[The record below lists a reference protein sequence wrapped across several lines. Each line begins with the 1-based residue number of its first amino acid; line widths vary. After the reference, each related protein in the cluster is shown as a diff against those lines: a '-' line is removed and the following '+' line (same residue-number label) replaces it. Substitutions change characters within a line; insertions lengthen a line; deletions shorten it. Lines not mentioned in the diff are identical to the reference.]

1 MRTESLEE
9 RVAVE
14 EFALAKGGD
23 IETLIALGKRLDDRV
38 VGGESVRELLA
49 RTLLKIRDKRGR
61 ARALQLNAAQ
71 RKFEAECGQKNI
83 ILKARQLGMTT
94 WVAARFLIH
103 TITRPGTLSVQVAH
117 DQDSAEQI
125 FKIVRRM
132 VENLPPSVQQAVR
145 VSRANVR
152 QIVFAGLESEFRV
165 ETAADA
171 NAGRGLTI
179 QNLHGSEVSRW
190 PGNVEETL
198 ASLRAAVVPG
208 GEVTLESTANGAWGA
223 FYREWQNAEEKGY
236 VRHFFPWWMEP
247 AYRIET
253 LMDGNIEVES
263 GRGASASVAGGCL
276 EGGIALNDEERDL
289 CAQWGLDAA
298 QIAFRRQVK
307 REFGKRANEEFAEDA
322 ESCFLATGE
331 CVFDVEK
338 LDSRMAE
345 IGDPVERRDA
355 GRLEIYWPSQPG
367 HEYVLGVDAA
377 GGGSEGDLSCVQV
390 IERETAMQCA
400 EWYGRC
406 SLAELARRSA
416 ELAKEYNR
424 AEVAVERNN
433 HGHGVLAHLQV
444 SEKYER
450 LYCDGSNPGWV
461 TTLLTRPRMIER
473 VMTLVERNAEMIWS
487 RRLLREC
494 RTFVRHEDGRMAA
507 ARGEHDDAV
516 MAVAVALSCR

>member
-1 MRTESLEE
+1 MRTATAME
-9 RVAVE
+9 REV
-14 EFALAKGGD
+14 EFAFVKGSEV
-23 IETLIALGKRLDDRV
+23 ETLVELGKRLDLRV
-38 VGGESVRELLA
+38 AHGVSVRELLA
-49 RTLLKIRDKRGR
+49 RTLLKIRDKNGVVRS
-61 ARALQLNAAQ
+61 LEMNASQ
-71 RKFEAECGQKNI
+71 RKFEAECGSKNI

-152 QIVFAGLESEFRV
+152 QIVFAGLDSEFRV

-179 QNLHGSEVSRW
+179 QNLHCSEVSRW
-190 PGNVEETL
+190 PGNAEETL

-208 GEVTLESTANGAWGA
+208 GEITLESTANGTWGA
-223 FYREWQNAEEKGY
+223 FYKEWQNAEANGY

-253 LMDGNIEVES
+253 LTSSDIVVES
-263 GRGASASVAGGCL
+263 ERGVSASVAGGCL

-289 CAQWGLDAA
+289 CARWGLDAA

-331 CVFDVEK
+331 CVFDVER
-338 LDSRMAE
+338 LDARMLQVGE
-345 IGDPVERRDA
+345 PVERRDA
-355 GRLEIYWPSQPG
+355 GRLEIYWPAQSG
-367 HEYVLGVDAA
+367 REYVIGVDPA
-377 GGGSEGDLSCVQV
+377 GGGSEGDLSCIQV
-390 IERETAMQCA
+390 LERATGMQCA

-406 SLAELARRSA
+406 SLAELARKAA

-424 AEVAVERNN
+424 AEIAVERNN

-450 LYCDGSNPGWV
+450 LYCEGGNPGWM

-473 VMTLVERNAEMIWS
+473 VMTLVERSPELIWS

-516 MAVAVALSCR
+516 MALGVGLSC